1 MTDIIVVGGG
11 PAGMTAA
18 LYAQRNGKSALVIEK
33 AGFGGQITHSPKV
46 ENYPGTLSMSGNE
59 FAEQTLNQILAQGA
73 EIEFETVTA
82 VRCEGD
88 KRIVTTEEG
97 GVYEGRAVVLA
108 TGVKHR
114 MLGLPG
120 EDELVGE
127 GISFCAVCDGDFYA
141 DKTVAVAGGGN
152 SALQEAILL
161 AENCSAVTVVQD
173 LDYLTGE
180 ERSQEVLR
188 SKPNVRVITG
198 TKATG
203 FETKDGE
210 LTGIRLRRTADG
222 AERLEPCDGVF
233 VAVGLIPENEA
244 FADAAGLN
252 DYGYIDS
259 DERCLTASPG
269 LFAAG
274 DCRAKELRQLTT
286 AAGDGAVGKSG
297 TLPGLPPGR
306 VEVLGVYAET
316 MPLRRSSVLRHRS
329 ANSFG
334 RDVRYADQRRRFI
347 R

>member
-1 MTDIIVVGGG
+1 MYDIIVVGGG

-18 LYAQRNGKSALVIEK
+18 LYARRSNKSVLVLEKNGY
-33 AGFGGQITHSPKV
+33 GGQITYSPKV
-46 ENYPGTLSMSGNE
+46 ENYPGTKQMSGVE
-59 FAEQTLNQILAQGA
+59 FADRLLDQILDQGA
-73 EIEFETVTA
+73 ETEVETVSGL
-82 VRCEGD
+82 RREGQ
-88 KRIVTTEEG
+88 IWHVLTQEG
-97 GVYEGRAVVLA
+97 GDYAARSVILA

-120 EDELVGE
+120 ETDLVGS
-127 GISFCAVCDGDFYA
+127 GISFCAVCDGEFYR
-141 DKTVAVAGGGN
+141 DRAVVVVGGGN

-161 AENCSAVTVVQD
+161 AESCSRVTVVQD

-188 SKPNVRVITG
+188 SKANVRIITG
-198 TKATG
+198 TKAAG

-222 AERLEPCDGVF
+222 SEWTEACDGVF

-244 FADAAGLN
+244 FAEAAGLN
-252 DYGYIDS
+252 EFGYIDS

-286 AAGDGAVGKSG
+286 AAGDGAV
-297 TLPGLPPGR
+297 
-306 VEVLGVYAET
+306 A
-316 MPLRRSSVLRHRS
+316 
-329 ANSFG
+329 AIAAC
-334 RDVRYADQRRRFI
+334 RYVDAL
-347 R
+347 